1 MQATEFDIAKIVTTP
16 ACCAKVAR
24 FLADIAIRH
33 NRDEGIPGKQ
43 MDLKQL
49 EYFVRVA
56 ELGSFT
62 RASVALDIAQ
72 PALSRQIRLL
82 EVELRQNLLTRNGRG
97 AIPTEAGKLLL
108 EHGRGILHQVALA
121 REELGAARGAL
132 AGRVSIGLPP
142 SLSKLITVPLTHAF
156 RKALPQAQLTLT
168 EGFSVLMFE
177 GLRVGNLDMALL
189 YNPDKSPELETTT
202 LHKEELVLI
211 SPRAAITPANAKAA
225 AALKARKNAPMT
237 LDEVANLPL
246 ILPSRPNAFR
256 ILIEGE
262 MMNIGRKPSITLE
275 VDGLNAILNLVK
287 EGLGHAV
294 LPAYTLSNFDD
305 VAQFGVRSIHSP
317 RILSRLDLVWSSRRP
332 TTATQKKALDVV
344 RAVVLAAISA

>member
-1 MQATEFDIAKIVTTP
+1 
-16 ACCAKVAR
+16 
-24 FLADIAIRH
+24 
-33 NRDEGIPGKQ
+33 

-62 RASVALDIAQ
+62 RASIALNIAQ

-82 EVELRQNLLTRNGRG
+82 EVELRQNLLSRNGRG
-97 AIPTEAGKLLL
+97 ATPTSAGKLLL

-121 REELGAARGAL
+121 REELSTSRGAL
-132 AGRVSIGLPP
+132 AGKVSIGLPP

-156 RKALPQAQLTLT
+156 RKELPQAQLTLT

-177 GLRVGNLDMALL
+177 GLRLGNLDMAVL
-189 YNPDKSPELETTT
+189 YNPDKSPELEMAM
-202 LHKEELVLI
+202 LHEEELVLI
-211 SPRAAITPANAKAA
+211 SPRASVKAA
-225 AALKARKNAPMT
+225 AAKKDQQVSLAEIA
-237 LDEVANLPL
+237 DLPL

-262 MMNIGRKPSITLE
+262 MIGIGCRPNITLE

-294 LPAYTLSNFDD
+294 LPAYTLSNFDN
-305 VAQFGVRSIHSP
+305 VAPFLVRKIHSP
-317 RILSRLDLVWSSRRP
+317 RIQSRLELVWSARRP
-332 TTATQKKALDVV
+332 TTETHKKALGVV
-344 RAVVLAAISA
+344 RAVVASAIALTHIS

>member
-1 MQATEFDIAKIVTTP
+1 
-16 ACCAKVAR
+16 
-24 FLADIAIRH
+24 
-33 NRDEGIPGKQ
+33 

-62 RASVALDIAQ
+62 RASIALNIAQ

-97 AIPTEAGKLLL
+97 ATPTAAGKLLL

-121 REELGAARGAL
+121 RQELSTARGAL
-132 AGRVSIGLPP
+132 AGKVSIGLPP

-156 RKALPQAQLTLT
+156 RKELPQAQLTLT

-177 GLRVGNLDMALL
+177 GLRLGNLDMAVL
-189 YNPDKSPELETTT
+189 YNPDKSPELEMSL
-202 LHKEELVLI
+202 LHEEELVLI
-211 SPRAAITPANAKAA
+211 SPRTSVKAA
-225 AALKARKNAPMT
+225 TARKDQQVSLAEIA
-237 LDEVANLPL
+237 DLPL

-262 MMNIGRKPSITLE
+262 MIGIGCRPNITLE

-294 LPAYTLSNFDD
+294 LPGYTLSNFDN
-305 VAQFGVRSIHSP
+305 VSPFLVRKIHTP
-317 RILSRLDLVWSSRRP
+317 RILSRLELVWSARRP
-332 TTATQKKALDVV
+332 TTETHKKALSVV
-344 RAVVLAAISA
+344 RSVVASAIALTHIS

>member
-1 MQATEFDIAKIVTTP
+1 
-16 ACCAKVAR
+16 
-24 FLADIAIRH
+24 
-33 NRDEGIPGKQ
+33 

-62 RASVALDIAQ
+62 RAAIALDVAQ
-72 PALSRQIRLL
+72 PALSRQVRLL
-82 EVELRQNLLTRNGRG
+82 EVELHQSLLTRNGRG
-97 AIPTEAGKLLL
+97 AIPTEAGQLLL

-142 SLSKLITVPLTHAF
+142 SLSRLITVPLTHAF

-168 EGFSVLMFE
+168 EGFSLLMLE
-177 GLRVGNLDMALL
+177 GLRAGNLDMAVL
-189 YNPDKSPELETTT
+189 YNPDNSPDLEVTT

-211 SPRAAITPANAKAA
+211 SPRASVKPSGVKPSGVKPSDVKPSSAGASPSKAA
-225 AALKARKNAPMT
+225 KPGAPPAATTKKNASIT

-262 MMNIGRKPSITLE
+262 MMAIGRKPSITLE

-294 LPAYTLSNFDD
+294 LPAYTLSNFDNVD
-305 VAQFGVRSIHSP
+305 PFAVRSIHAP
-317 RILSRLDLVWSSRRP
+317 RILSRLGLVWSSRRAA
-332 TTATQKKALDVV
+332 TATQKKAQDVV
-344 RAVVLAAISA
+344 RAVVSAAITA